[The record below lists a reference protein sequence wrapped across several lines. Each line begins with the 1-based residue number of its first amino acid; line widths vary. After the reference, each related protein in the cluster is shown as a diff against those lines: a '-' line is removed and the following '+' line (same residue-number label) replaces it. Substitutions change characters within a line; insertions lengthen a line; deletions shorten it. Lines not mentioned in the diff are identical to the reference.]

1 MKKSC
6 TKNFEGETF
15 KVVSRLLSLFIIL
28 FGIIQTTVVTP
39 VGGSLLIIC
48 GIMLSPIFKQVAFL
62 ATGKKLP
69 SYVIKIIVMFSC
81 ALLLLPFTGCCISDN
96 NAVMVSAA
104 ENNQSGETLAV
115 PDTVKLNLIS
125 DQKKIKLSWEK
136 AKNATG
142 YELYFS
148 EDGKSYEHLT
158 TTNKLEYETSE
169 LTPGDKYY
177 FKIKPYNSRVGCE
190 TIYGKETSES
200 VVCIF
205 AQKIDGYDVGDT
217 YIHVDIDQQMMWFYK
232 NNKLIIETP
241 IVTGTAGA
249 CDTPTGLFK
258 VRTKASPAHL
268 IGPTWDVV
276 TDYWIGINESND
288 IGIHDSQWR
297 DTGYGG
303 DIYTYS
309 GSNGCI
315 NTPLDA
321 VKKIYDNIVVGVPV
335 VVSGSV
341 QVSYSG
347 DYSYSLETTP
357 DTIAEDNSGDIN
369 TPDGYVG
376 DDYSG
381 DDNSTSYDTGSGSE
395 NDDGGYYPQY
405 DLRDYTTSDL
415 E

>member
-1 MKKSC
+1 MKKNS
-6 TKNFEGETF
+6 TINYESTA
-15 KVVSRLLSLFIIL
+15 
-28 FGIIQTTVVTP
+28 
-39 VGGSLLIIC
+39 
-48 GIMLSPIFKQVAFL
+48 LSPLFKRLIFM
-62 ATGKKLP
+62 
-69 SYVIKIIVMFSC
+69 IKRKGLSAYAIKFTALVVC
-81 ALLLLPFTGCCISDN
+81 ALLLVSFAGCCISDDN
-96 NAVMVSAA
+96 TVMVSAS
-104 ENNQSGETLAV
+104 ENSQNGETLAV
-115 PDTVKLNLIS
+115 PDAVKLNLSS
-125 DQKKIKLSWEK
+125 DQKKIKLNWEE

-148 EDGKSYEHLT
+148 EDGKNYEHLT
-158 TTNKLEYETSE
+158 TTNNLSYETGE
-169 LTPGDKYY
+169 LTPGNEYY
-177 FKIKPYNSRVGCE
+177 FKIKPYNSKAGCE
-190 TIYGKETSES
+190 TVYGNETSES

-217 YIHVDIDQQMMWFYK
+217 YVHIDIDQQMMWFYK
-232 NNKLIIETP
+232 NNKLIVETP
-241 IVTGTAGA
+241 VVTGTAGA

-268 IGPTWDVV
+268 VGPTWNVT

-321 VKKIYDNIVVGVPV
+321 VKKIYDNIAIGVPV

-357 DTIAEDNSGDIN
+357 DTITEDNSGDVY
-369 TPDGYVG
+369 TPDDYNG
-376 DDYSG
+376 DDYNSS
-381 DDNSTSYDTGSGSE
+381 DDSTSYDTTSE
-395 NDDGGYYPQY
+395 PDNFNEGYYPQY
-405 DLRDYTTSDL
+405 DLNGYTAPDS